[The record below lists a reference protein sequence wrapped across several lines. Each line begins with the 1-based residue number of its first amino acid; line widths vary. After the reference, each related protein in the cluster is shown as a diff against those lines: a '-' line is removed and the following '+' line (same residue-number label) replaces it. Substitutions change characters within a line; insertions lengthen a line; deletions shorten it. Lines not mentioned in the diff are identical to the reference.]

1 MKTILL
7 AVAILMASPAFVQEV
22 EHTPTVDQCRA
33 DRAYWMSLA
42 EKPDMHGAD
51 EVSYETLTGWVKER
65 DKLIAEDAAGK
76 R

>member
-1 MKTILL
+1 MPRGSSLL
-7 AVAILMASPAFVQEV
+7 DVAGG
-22 EHTPTVDQCRA
+22 
-33 DRAYWMSLA
+33 
-42 EKPDMHGAD
+42 KPDMHGAD